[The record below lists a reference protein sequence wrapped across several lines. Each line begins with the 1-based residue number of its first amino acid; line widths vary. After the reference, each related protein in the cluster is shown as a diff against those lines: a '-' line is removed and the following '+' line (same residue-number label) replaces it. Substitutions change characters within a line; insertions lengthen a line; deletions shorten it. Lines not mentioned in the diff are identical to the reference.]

1 MTVKT
6 DKLLLAGF
14 WSSLCYSL
22 SYPVIH
28 LYILKDINSNLIS
41 LISLL
46 SCIFTILISK
56 AWNVNGDKIYKQYSI
71 LLIAESIFYFVLMI
85 LMINNILDKTIYY
98 LLDGLLFA
106 ILTRNIICGGN
117 KMKANRYIKEDMEHF
132 ANNLVIYNNI
142 ASLMGYS
149 IGSLFHIDIKLS
161 FVIMFLGVSIDNL
174 FSPIAENWG
183 SARWDILFIAQAL
196 VILGV
201 GIFLIKKRALGN
213 KE

>member
-41 LISLL
+41 LISLI

-71 LLIAESIFYFVLMI
+71 LLIAESIFYFILMI

-149 IGSLFHIDIKLS
+149 IGSLFNIDIKLS

-174 FSPIAENWG
+174 FYYLAY
-183 SARWDILFIAQAL
+183 
-196 VILGV
+196 
-201 GIFLIKKRALGN
+201 
-213 KE
+213 KEDNL

>member
-41 LISLL
+41 LISLI

-174 FSPIAENWG
+174 FYYLAYKEDHLCKNRRSNN
-183 SARWDILFIAQAL
+183 
-196 VILGV
+196 GV
-201 GIFLIKKRALGN
+201 
-213 KE
+213 

>member
-1 MTVKT
+1 M

-41 LISLL
+41 LNSLV

-56 AWNVNGDKIYKQYSI
+56 AWNVNGDKIYKHYPA
-71 LLIAESIFYFVLMI
+71 LLIAESIFYFILMI
-85 LMINNILDKTIYY
+85 LMVNNILDKTVYY

-117 KMKANRYIKEDMEHF
+117 KMKANRYIKDNMEHF
-132 ANNLVIYNNI
+132 TNNSIIYSNI
-142 ASLMGYS
+142 ASLIGYTV
-149 IGSLFHIDIKLS
+149 GSLINIDVKLS
-161 FVIMFLGVSIDNL
+161 FFIMFLGVSVDNL
-174 FSPIAENWG
+174 FYYIAYRQE
-183 SARWDILFIAQAL
+183 
-196 VILGV
+196 V
-201 GIFLIKKRALGN
+201 
-213 KE
+213 